1 MAQNPNYIP
10 KNNPIRSLLHAAVKG
25 ERLTKQQLDTL
36 DAFDDQLPPGA
47 GIGRFKA
54 KVQAGANQIAA
65 LGAQGSFAPARRL
78 ADDIAAELAPRM
90 SDEARALN
98 TSTPDSQKESLDD
111 LARMAYG
118 DN

>member
-1 MAQNPNYIP
+1 MTTNPNYIP
-10 KNNPIRSLLHAAVKG
+10 KNNPIRSLLHTAAKG
-25 ERLTKQQLDTL
+25 DRLTKKQLDAL
-36 DAFDDQLPPGA
+36 DAFDDQLPPGS

-54 KVQAGANQIAA
+54 KVQAGANQVAA
-65 LGAQGSFAPARRL
+65 LGAQGNFGEARRL
-78 ADDIAAELAPRM
+78 ADEIAAEIAPRM
-90 SDEARALN
+90 SAEARALE

>member
-25 ERLTKQQLDTL
+25 ERLTKQQLDAL

-54 KVQAGANQIAA
+54 KVQAGANQVAA
-65 LGAQGSFAPARRL
+65 LGAQGDNHKARQL
-78 ADDIAAELAPRM
+78 ADELAAQIAPRM
-90 SDEARALN
+90 SDEARSL
-98 TSTPDSQKESLDD
+98 TGSTPDSQKESLDD
-111 LARMAYG
+111 LAKMAY